1 MNEPLTL
8 KSIVLR
14 FINRIVNP
22 SFENKA
28 IGTFLVSGFAFLY
41 FSQPLSVNGKIQLGI
56 GFLKADLAAG
66 NDPNWYLFS
75 LGVICI
81 AYGGYALFKL
91 KLSPPVSRRS
101 EIGELLLM
109 IEQKKSQLKNVQI
122 QQFFLDLF
130 KIKAPVPIIEKL
142 LSADDPTGC
151 IYDYRFAGNLVS
163 LSNNS
168 FVSKKTTID
177 HQRQVR
183 MYSWGYYI
191 MSFAALTCMAAPLA
205 PFLDAPARQQLSIF
219 GFPFAIALGLVAAL
233 VLNPIRAHS
242 AALRLIATPAGESP
256 EAKKDRETIFKL
268 LSEVHTHTFDNFI
281 YYGRLHCIDDSIFH
295 FWEGL
300 NGKINASNFHL
311 YDEDLRAATLG
322 LHAAWGKSLS
332 FGKYFIDTNNGRLH
346 KFDSRHDIYRDQEAK
361 AAHDAFSE
369 AINEADQYLRSL
381 LALVRNKFPDIDIET
396 TNSNALADYR
406 SYQVEKI

>member
-8 KSIVLR
+8 KSIALR
-14 FINRIVNP
+14 FINRIANP

-28 IGTFLVSGFAFLY
+28 IGAFLVSGFAFLY
-41 FSQPLSVNGKIQLGI
+41 FSQPLSINGRIQLDF

-75 LGVICI
+75 LGVFFI

-91 KLSPPVSRRS
+91 KLAPPVSRRS

-109 IEQKKSQLKNVQI
+109 IEQKKSQLKNAQI
-122 QQFFLDLF
+122 QQFFSDLF

-151 IYDYRFAGNLVS
+151 IYDYRFAGHLVS
-163 LSNNS
+163 LRNNS
-168 FVSKKTTID
+168 FVSAKPTID
-177 HQRQVR
+177 HQRQVTR
-183 MYSWGYYI
+183 YSWAYYAV
-191 MSFAALTCMAAPLA
+191 SFTLLTCMAAPLA
-205 PFLDAPARQQLSIF
+205 PFIDAPSRQQLSVL

-233 VLNPIRAHS
+233 ILSLIRAHS
-242 AALRLIATPAGESP
+242 AALRLLASPAGESP
-256 EAKKDRETIFKL
+256 EAKKDRETMLKL
-268 LSEVHTHTFDNFI
+268 LNSVHTPTFDNFI
-281 YYGRLHCIDDSIFH
+281 YYGRLHFIDNSIFH

-300 NGKINASNFHL
+300 NGKINASNFHI
-311 YDEDLRAATLG
+311 YDDDLRVATLG
-322 LHAAWGKSLS
+322 LHANWGKSLS
-332 FGKYFIDTNNGRLH
+332 FGKYFINTNNGHFH
-346 KFDSRHDIYRDQEAK
+346 KFDSRDDNYRDQEAK

-381 LALVRNKFPDIDIET
+381 LALVREKFPDIDIET
-396 TNSNALADYR
+396 TNSIALADYR
-406 SYQVEKI
+406 SYQLEDI

>member
-1 MNEPLTL
+1 MNESLTL
-8 KSIVLR
+8 KSIALR

-28 IGTFLVSGFAFLY
+28 IGAFLVSGFAFLY
-41 FSQPLSVNGKIQLGI
+41 FSQPLSVNGKIQLDI

-130 KIKAPVPIIEKL
+130 KIKAPVPVIEKL

-151 IYDYRFAGNLVS
+151 IYDYRFASHLVS
-163 LSNNS
+163 LSNSS
-168 FVSKKTTID
+168 FVSVKPKID
-177 HQRQVR
+177 HQRQVT
-183 MYSWGYYI
+183 MYSWAYYI
-191 MSFAALTCMAAPLA
+191 VSFAALTCMAAPLA
-205 PFLDAPARQQLSIF
+205 PFLDAQARQQLSVL

-256 EAKKDRETIFKL
+256 EAKKDRETVLRL
-268 LSEVHTHTFDNFI
+268 LNEVHTPTFDNFI
-281 YYGRLHCIDDSIFH
+281 YYGRLHFIDDSIFH

-300 NGKINASNFHL
+300 NGKVNASNFHL
-311 YDEDLRAATLG
+311 YDKDLRAATLG

-332 FGKYFIDTNNGRLH
+332 FGKYFIVTNNGRLH

-381 LALVRNKFPDIDIET
+381 LTLVREKFPDIDIEA
-396 TNSNALADYR
+396 TNAIALADYR